1 MFHSQ
6 KHVFWQALLIT
17 ILIFSIGIVLGIVL
31 ENWRTSKIST
41 LAENSQLD
49 FLDIKLQSEIYS
61 NEEFNCE
68 VAVNENF
75 KFAEQIYEEAK
86 MLDRYESASRLTED
100 LKLQH
105 KKYDILRGMLLI
117 NSIKIKKQCNSD
129 YYDIIYFYKYNSE
142 DLDLKAKQK
151 VFSRILEQVKETK
164 GSDVLLIP
172 IAADNDISSINL
184 LLDKYNIKQ
193 EQLPAILINNKIKI
207 TEIQT
212 VDDVLNYLN

>member
-1 MFHSQ
+1 MFQSQ

-61 NEEFNCE
+61 SDEFNCQ

-86 MLDRYESASRLTED
+86 ILDRYESASRLLMIFT
-100 LKLQH
+100 
-105 KKYDILRGMLLI
+105 RT
-117 NSIKIKKQCNSD
+117 
-129 YYDIIYFYKYNSE
+129 
-142 DLDLKAKQK
+142 A
-151 VFSRILEQVKETK
+151 V
-164 GSDVLLIP
+164 P
-172 IAADNDISSINL
+172 
-184 LLDKYNIKQ
+184 
-193 EQLPAILINNKIKI
+193 
-207 TEIQT
+207 
-212 VDDVLNYLN
+212 

>member
-1 MFHSQ
+1 L
-6 KHVFWQALLIT
+6 KTNNI
-17 ILIFSIGIVLGIVL
+17 
-31 ENWRTSKIST
+31 
-41 LAENSQLD
+41 
-49 FLDIKLQSEIYS
+49 
-61 NEEFNCE
+61 
-68 VAVNENF
+68 NF
-75 KFAEQIYEEAK
+75 ANQIYEEAK
-86 MLDRYESASRLTED
+86 ILDRYESASRLTED

-117 NSIKIKKQCNSD
+117 NSIKIKKECNSN

-164 GSDVLLIP
+164 GSEALLIP

-193 EQLPAILINNKIKI
+193 EQLPTILINNKIKI